1 MISFRIHS
9 DFHSPSLRSKIF
21 RSKISRRLAVGLG
34 VAVLALPALAQQS
47 GSDSDKDSKP
57 LDVRSSIGDLHV
69 GKDAD
74 AERAGLP
81 LYPGARAKR
90 DDNSDPLNVGIA
102 TDSFGLKLIVAKYQS
117 DDPAEKV
124 LAFYRDKMK
133 KYGKVLECHNA
144 NDDSG
149 SHNLNDDS
157 ERNQPLKCEGDN
169 NGPVRELKVGT
180 EGNAHVVAIEDGSGG
195 KGTTFSIVYWHNHGK
210 SGDI

>member
-1 MISFRIHS
+1 MKSKKTLRLAS
-9 DFHSPSLRSKIF
+9 DRTIELGSKI
-21 RSKISRRLAVGLG
+21 ILCLTLALG
-34 VAVLALPALAQQS
+34 IAALPALAQQS
-47 GSDSDKDSKP
+47 DSEGKP
-57 LDVRSSIGDLHV
+57 LDVRSSLGDLHV

-74 AERAGLP
+74 AQRAGLP
-81 LYPGARAKR
+81 LYPGARSKR
-90 DDNSDPLNVGIA
+90 DDNDDPLNVGIA
-102 TDSFGLKLIVAKYQS
+102 TESFGLKLIVAKYQS

-133 KYGKVLECHNA
+133 KYGKVLECHNT

-149 SHNLNDDS
+149 SHNLDDNS
-157 ERNQPLKCEGDN
+157 DRNKPLKCDGDD

-180 EGNAHVVAIEDGSGG
+180 EGNAHVVAIEDNAG